1 MEIASYI
8 DHTAL
13 TTSVR
18 KEDVRRMCDEAFE
31 HGFASVC
38 IPPYFVK
45 NAMKHLEGR
54 RLKVSTVIGFPFGFA
69 ATFAKVDEIKKVVDD
84 GASEVD
90 AVINLSALAENDF
103 IYLRNEIDSM
113 TQITHLHGKQIK
125 IILETAL
132 LQGDQLE
139 KLCALCTQTGVDF
152 VKTSTGHAGGATP
165 EVVRAMRKLLP
176 PEIKIKAS
184 GGIKTRQ
191 QALSLIEAGA
201 DRIGTSSAFAILE
214 L

>member
-1 MEIASYI
+1 MDIASYI
-8 DHTAL
+8 DHTGLSPTLHKEA
-13 TTSVR
+13 VR
-18 KEDVRRMCDEAFE
+18 IMCDEALE

-45 NAMKHLEGR
+45 NAMKYLDGR
-54 RLKVSTVIGFPFGFA
+54 RMKISTVVGFPLGFA
-69 ATFAKVDEIKKVVDD
+69 ATFAKMDEIKKVVDD
-84 GASEVD
+84 GASEID
-90 AVINLSALAENDF
+90 AVINLSALTEHDYV
-103 IYLRNEIDSM
+103 YLKNEIDSL

-132 LQGDQLE
+132 LNGDQLE
-139 KLCALCTQTGVDF
+139 RLCALCTQSGVDF
-152 VKTSTGHAGGATP
+152 VKTSTGYAGGATP
-165 EVVRAMRKLLP
+165 DVVRQMRSLLP

-191 QALSLIEAGA
+191 QALALIDAGA
-201 DRIGTSSAFAILE
+201 DRLGTSSAFAILE

>member
-13 TTSVR
+13 STSVR
-18 KEDVRRMCDEAFE
+18 KEDVRSLCDEALE

-45 NAMKHLEGR
+45 NAMKHLDGR
-54 RLKVSTVIGFPFGFA
+54 RLKVSTVVGFPFGFA

-139 KLCALCTQTGVDF
+139 KLCALCAQAGVDF

-191 QALSLIEAGA
+191 QAHNLIDAGA
-201 DRIGTSSAFAILE
+201 DRLGTSAAFAILE

>member
-1 MEIASYI
+1 MELAAYI

-13 TTSVR
+13 GTSLK
-18 KEDVRRMCDEAFE
+18 KEEIRRMCDEALA

-45 NAMKHLEGR
+45 NAMKHIQDK
-54 RLKVSTVIGFPFGFA
+54 RLKISTVVGFPLGFA

-84 GASEVD
+84 GASEID

-103 IYLRNEIDSM
+103 VYLKNEIDSM

-125 IILETAL
+125 IILETAV

-139 KLCALCTQTGVDF
+139 KLCALCVQSGVDF
-152 VKTSTGHAGGATP
+152 VKTSTGYAGGATP
-165 EVVRAMRKLLP
+165 EIVRRMRTLLP

-191 QALSLIEAGA
+191 QAQNLIDAGA
-201 DRIGTSSAFAILE
+201 DRLGTSAAFAILE